1 MTGVEDVLHDL
12 FGAGDGSEITAVQ
25 MVARA
30 VVVYIAVIIIVR
42 LGKKRFLGKGSAFDI
57 IIGVMI
63 GAVAGR
69 AISGSAPVIPSLAAC
84 AAMVALHWVFSL
96 LAVQSHFLGGIIK
109 GHATVI
115 VRNGQVDHEAMRR
128 CHLSNRDLEEE
139 MRRHDVAELDQIAEA
154 RLERSGKISI
164 LTKSR

>member
-1 MTGVEDVLHDL
+1 
-12 FGAGDGSEITAVQ
+12 

-42 LGKKRFLGKGSAFDI
+42 LGKKRFLGKGTAFDI

-69 AISGSAPVIPSLAAC
+69 AISGGAPVIPSLAAC
-84 AAMVALHWVFSL
+84 AAMVMLHWLFSL

-115 VRNGQVDHEAMRR
+115 VRNGRVDNEAMRR
-128 CHLSNRDLEEE
+128 CHLSHRDLEEE

-164 LTKSR
+164 LTKST